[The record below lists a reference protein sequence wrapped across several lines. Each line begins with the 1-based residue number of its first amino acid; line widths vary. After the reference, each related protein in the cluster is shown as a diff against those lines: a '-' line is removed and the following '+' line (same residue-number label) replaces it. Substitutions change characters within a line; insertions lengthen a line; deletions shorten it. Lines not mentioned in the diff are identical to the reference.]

1 MSAGILSALLLAAPA
16 ASAHPAPRTPE
27 IVQDW
32 AAAWNTSDPQAMAD
46 LFTPDGT
53 YTDLALNFVS
63 TGHTAIAAWEQN
75 TDLLIAD
82 VHITITEAFR
92 SNNHIAAETIY
103 SGHIN
108 GAPNSFA
115 VPAVTTFELH
125 GNLISSDRDYY
136 NLATVLAQSGLPPTW
151 TPPAG

>member
-1 MSAGILSALLLAAPA
+1 MSRRRTGPAHQHRREGSAMKIRNWKSILSIMSAGILSALLLAVPA
-16 ASAHPAPRTPE
+16 ASAHPAPPTPE

-32 AAAWNTSDPQAMAD
+32 AAASNTSDPQAMAN

-92 SNNHIAAETIY
+92 SNNHIAAETVY
-103 SGHIN
+103 SG
-108 GAPNSFA
+108 
-115 VPAVTTFELH
+115 
-125 GNLISSDRDYY
+125 
-136 NLATVLAQSGLPPTW
+136 
-151 TPPAG
+151 